1 MNEVVRRCSVT
12 AVARRCSVKK
22 AFLEISQNS
31 QENTCVRVSFF
42 VKKETLA
49 QVFSYIFCEI
59 SNKNTCFTEHL
70 RTTASCCVIL
80 VGLLCVN
87 CLLEPSTDVAET
99 SILGVAGVLD
109 THLIIAWCHNLSRS
123 LLSGVSSYKVSGHLW
138 WSWHWL
144 AARDCFV
151 LSGELQPR
159 CSRSPSAAFG
169 KELRIMNC
177 ECFHL
182 INVSNCLATA
192 WIYYGAL
199 CDASWQMVFDNCCHR
214 EPYLRCCMSSRL
226 IEMET

>member
-1 MNEVVRRCSVT
+1 MSESLFLLKKRLWHRYFPTYFVKFLIRTPVLQNTSGRLLHVVW
-12 AVARRCSVKK
+12 
-22 AFLEISQNS
+22 FWLG
-31 QENTCVRVSFF
+31 FF
-42 VKKETLA
+42 VSIVCWK
-49 QVFSYIFCEI
+49 
-59 SNKNTCFTEHL
+59 
-70 RTTASCCVIL
+70 
-80 VGLLCVN
+80 
-87 CLLEPSTDVAET
+87 PSTDVAET

-109 THLIIAWCHNLSRS
+109 PHLIIAWYHDLSRS
-123 LLSGVSSYKVSGHLW
+123 LLSGVSSYKVSEHLW

-144 AARDCFV
+144 AARDCFA

-169 KELRIMNC
+169 NELRIMSC